1 MREYYNG
8 FVFTINN
15 PTVNDARLLHNP
27 PDFVQFLIFQLELSE
42 TETEH
47 FQGYVQT
54 NVKMTRNSIIEKLLP
69 RGHVEFERSSPET
82 NIHYCSKPVENCL
95 CEHCT
100 KTTEKVG
107 GPWKYGEVCLERVDG
122 ASRCMALVSTGER
135 CKAISAED
143 YCKQHD
149 GFKLDNFIEQV
160 HLCKKLGKQGYA
172 YKTIAKKTGL
182 SVKVV
187 RGITKIPVSKFVYE
201 K

>member
-54 NVKMTRNSIIEKLLP
+54 NEKMTRNSIIEKLLP

-82 NIHYCSKPVENCL
+82 NIHYCSKPLKNCT
-95 CEHCT
+95 CSNCS
-100 KTTEKVG
+100 KTSGKVG
-107 GPWKYGEVCLERVDG
+107 GPWKYGEVCLQRVDG
-122 ASRCMALVSTGER
+122 ASRCNALVSNGER
-135 CKAISAED
+135 CKAISTED
-143 YCKQHD
+143 YCKQHQ
-149 GFKLDNFIEQV
+149 GFELNKFIEQV
-160 HLCKKLGKQGYA
+160 RVCKQLRKQGYA
-172 YKTIAKKTGL
+172 YKTIAMKIGL
-182 SVKVV
+182 GAKVAQMMS
-187 RGITKIPVSKFVYE
+187 TIPDSHKFS
-201 K
+201 